1 MNLTKSKLHVA
12 VLTALPLMVMTS
24 YNANAAGVCADFI
37 GTATSG
43 AVVSGK
49 SCTGGDATLINAS
62 GTTIGVTNAS
72 AAGNSVWIEGVGNVV
87 TNNGTIQRTS
97 SSGNTIGVLLG
108 DYTVSRFSA
117 SGSTGAAATADGV
130 TATTPATGSGKNLSL
145 VGTGSY
151 ANYGTATNNQL
162 ILSKADLTTA
172 GITNSAQL
180 VGKTIKMNGVVV
192 DGEARAGESRI
203 ITAYNPTTGIIT
215 VNRPW
220 TTTQAGKG
228 YNVIAGSG
236 DNEFT
241 NNGTIAA
248 NSTATGSANVR
259 AIDTNVAGNYLIT
272 NTGNINASHTSIG
285 AAQGIDVGGDVTEM
299 TIVNSGN
306 ITATRNEAITL
317 VTNSATALT
326 ATSASTT
333 TATNVGAA
341 AAIYSQEE
349 AEYISVTNT
358 ANGTITGVGKYN
370 PALYLRAAE
379 QIVNNA
385 GVINGSRQGS
395 VGSYTYGMAI
405 GSVSDSN
412 EVRTLDLTNSGTING
427 DVLAVNGNAYRWSA
441 ITTEGTLDNRLLIT
455 SNQGV
460 LDSTISNT
468 GTINGSL
475 FFSNGTHQ
483 LSNANGASITGN
495 IDLDQ
500 RPTYATSTTT
510 NPGGKSFTF
519 ENAGTFNG
527 NIKVYTATGSDATLR
542 PTINGAG
549 TSTPTSPNTSNI
561 KLFNGALQIISTT
574 ASGGDVGNVTISPV
588 IASGTMVTDGQYY
601 KVANSVSTGTTSS
614 LTALTSTATS
624 TQLPSGGDN
633 GLLSWTPSIN
643 ASGALVVQA
652 EVDADNVAG
661 ASSAAKSAL
670 TSLMAFNSEL
680 GNAVQ
685 NLATNEEVR
694 KAGEQLRPEA
704 NNAAY
709 QSVVALTNRVSSLI
723 GLHQDQVRS
732 GATGVSSG
740 EAADGAGFWLEAYGF
755 RGDQKT
761 RGNVDGYQADTGGFV
776 IGGDKTVGNGDGRFG
791 AAFAYGSTGISGEG
805 ATTANRTDIDSY
817 QGILYG
823 SYNAGA
829 WYADASLGY
838 GRHQFDT
845 RRVVS
850 LAGASLT
857 GNHNANQYS
866 AKLGF
871 GLPVTKGIATF
882 TPLATLSYVQLDQN
896 AYSESDRNDTGA
908 ALSVNSTKTESFRSG
923 LGAKISVALA
933 TTELSPTLEA
943 RAVWNHE
950 FGDTNQNITAR
961 FDDGT
966 NSFITNGV
974 SQPRDSANLGMG
986 INLKSKT
993 GQTLSVNYDAEVRND
1008 YVSHTAGLKA
1018 RFDF

>member
-1 MNLTKSKLHVA
+1 MNLTKSKLHIA
-12 VLTALPLMVMTS
+12 VLAALPLMVMTS
-24 YNANAAGVCADFI
+24 YNVNAAGVCADFI
-37 GTATSG
+37 GTSTSG
-43 AVVSGK
+43 AVISGK
-49 SCTGGDATLINAS
+49 SCTGGDATLINPS

-97 SSGNTIGVLLG
+97 SSGNTVGVLLG
-108 DYTVSRFSA
+108 DYTVSRYSA
-117 SGSTGAAATADGV
+117 SGTTGAAGAGV
-130 TATTPATGSGKNLSL
+130 TAATPTAGTGKNLSL
-145 VGTGSY
+145 VGSGDY
-151 ANYGTATNNQL
+151 ANYGAVANNQL
-162 ILSKADLTTA
+162 ILSQANLTTA
-172 GITNSAQL
+172 GITTSEQL

-192 DGEARAGESRI
+192 DGEARAGETRI
-203 ITAYNPTTGIIT
+203 ITAYDPTTGIIT
-215 VNRPW
+215 VNRAW
-220 TTTQAGKG
+220 TSAQAGKG

-236 DNEFT
+236 DNQFT
-241 NNGTIAA
+241 NNATITV
-248 NSTATGSANVR
+248 NSTATGAANVR

-272 NTGNINASHTSIG
+272 NTGNISASHTSIG

-306 ITATRNEAITL
+306 ITATRNEDITL
-317 VTNSATALT
+317 VAKSATALT

-333 TATNVGAA
+333 SATSVGAA

-349 AEYISVTNT
+349 AEYLSVTNT
-358 ANGTITGVGKYN
+358 ASGTITGVGKYA
-370 PALYLRAAE
+370 PALYMRAAE

-395 VGSYTYGMAI
+395 GPYTYGMAI

-427 DVLAVNGNAYRWSA
+427 DILAVNGNAYRWSA
-441 ITTEGTLDNRLLIT
+441 ITAEGTLDDRLLIN

-460 LDSTISNT
+460 LDSTISNA

-519 ENAGTFNG
+519 ENAGTFAG
-527 NIKVYTATGSDATLR
+527 NIMVYTATGSEATLR

-549 TSTPTSPNTSNI
+549 ASTSTSPNTSNI
-561 KLFNGALQIISTT
+561 KFFNGDLQIISTT
-574 ASGGDVGNVTISPV
+574 ASGGEVGNVTISPV
-588 IASGTMVTDGQYY
+588 IASGTMVTDGQFY
-601 KVANSVSTGTTSS
+601 KVANGVSTGATASLTTLTSS
-614 LTALTSTATS
+614 ATA

-643 ASGALVVQA
+643 ASGVLVIQA
-652 EVDADNVAG
+652 EVDADNVTG

-670 TSLMAFNSEL
+670 TSLMAFNSDL
-680 GNAVQ
+680 GNEVQ
-685 NLATNEEVR
+685 NLSSNDEVR
-694 KAGEQLRPEA
+694 KAGEQLRPDA

-709 QSVVALTNRVSSLI
+709 QSVVAITNRVSSLI

-776 IGGDKTVGNGDGRFG
+776 IGGDKAVGNGDGRFG

-838 GRHQFDT
+838 GRHQLDT

-850 LAGASLT
+850 MVGANLT

-871 GLPVTKGIATF
+871 GLPVTRGIATF
-882 TPLATLSYVQLDQN
+882 TPLASLSYVQLDQN
-896 AYSESDRNDTGA
+896 AYNESDRNDTGA

-933 TTELSPTLEA
+933 TTELSPTIEA
-943 RAVWNHE
+943 RAVWSHE
-950 FGDTNQNITAR
+950 FADTNQNITAR

-966 NSFITNGV
+966 NSFIANGV

-1008 YVSHTAGLKA
+1008 YVTHTAGLKA